1 MLDPNGFV
9 ARLAACLNSWGIL
22 LAETSEPDMYRLY
35 YQRDSQES
43 LAYLPNHRLAI
54 YAKLD
59 NGDGM
64 SLLAVHIFEAF
75 TVDAPTH
82 LREIRLSGSRS
93 VPRVCEVRDAG

>member
-22 LAETSEPDMYRLY
+22 LTETSEPDMYRLY

-64 SLLAVHIFEAF
+64 SYWRSIFS
-75 TVDAPTH
+75 
-82 LREIRLSGSRS
+82 RRSRS
-93 VPRVCEVRDAG
+93 TLQHI